1 MLSRAGQMTLRRF
14 GLSDIPALVLSGLH
28 HVVGRHARIMRY
40 LSVRYGFLPV
50 SLWRELPARL
60 VNPLLDA
67 RHQPPLEEHELAHS
81 VHHRNSSK
89 AASKAL
95 VLKFRLHATKPIL

>member
-1 MLSRAGQMTLRRF
+1 MFSRAGQMTLRRF
-14 GLSDIPALVLSGLH
+14 GLSDIPVLPRHAGSFVLSGLH

-60 VNPLLDA
+60 VKSLLDA
-67 RHQPPLEEHELAHS
+67 RHHRPLKNMNWRTLFTIGTRQKQHQKH
-81 VHHRNSSK
+81 
-89 AASKAL
+89 
-95 VLKFRLHATKPIL
+95 